1 MSMAANTHL
10 VNKASNK
17 RLNEKSTTLGNMDLS
32 GTLECHSIT
41 ESSENVISLQPKYI
55 FFPPRSSVWSSS
67 VVGDKIVVGADQKAI
82 HFQGWRSPERKQVC
96 TLWVGSDIF
105 STAIDPR
112 KERNLVYV
120 GCRNGSVRVFD
131 LNQPNIFYS
140 AFELERKRRTVSLF
154 SGIGHKESSVHCMKR
169 VSENYLVTAAMN
181 GEISMWDTRFIASPS
196 TSLLSKSGTFAKP
209 LLNIRESIF
218 NYSTKTHFD
227 INDQETLLAAE
238 NIEGKLSLWSLRTG
252 SRIRDLDVAGPV
264 NCIKFSKDQGG
275 IWAAVGD
282 QLQHWD
288 MPEHE

>member
-1 MSMAANTHL
+1 
-10 VNKASNK
+10 
-17 RLNEKSTTLGNMDLS
+17 MDLS
-32 GTLECHSIT
+32 GTLECYSLT
-41 ESSENVISLQPKYI
+41 ENSENVISLQTKYV
-55 FFPPRSSVWSSS
+55 FYPTKSSVWSSS
-67 VVGDKIVVGADQKAI
+67 VVGDKLVVGADQKAI
-82 HFQGWRSPERKQVC
+82 HFQGWKSREGKQVS

-154 SGIGHKESSVHCMKR
+154 SGIGHKGSSVHCMKR

-209 LLNIRESIF
+209 LLNIRESIL
-218 NYSTKTHFD
+218 NYYTKTQFD
-227 INDQETLLAAE
+227 INHEETLLAAE

-275 IWAAVGD
+275 IWAAIGD
-282 QLQHWD
+282 QLQHWG